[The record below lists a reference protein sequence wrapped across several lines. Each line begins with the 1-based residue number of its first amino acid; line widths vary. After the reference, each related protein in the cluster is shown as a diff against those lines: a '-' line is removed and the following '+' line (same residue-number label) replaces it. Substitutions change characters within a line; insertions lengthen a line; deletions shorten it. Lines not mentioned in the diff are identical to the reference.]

1 MDFNGFLES
10 LLKLAPENISDLH
23 FKVGSPPLLRIF
35 GKIRAAKFR
44 PLTKE
49 DTEMI
54 AALFIRDSEDAHTI
68 NDLDTSFT
76 LPSGQRF
83 RVNLFRQR
91 GTLSVIL
98 RVIPPEIPT
107 LDSLRLPEVIKKI
120 CMEERGLVL
129 VTGITGSGKTTTLAA
144 MVQYINENRRS
155 HILTIEDPIEF
166 IHEDKFSSINQREI
180 GKDTETF
187 ALALKKA
194 LRQDPDIILVG
205 EMRDFETIEIALKAA
220 ETGHLVLSTLHTI
233 DAAKTINR
241 IIDVFPAEQ
250 QMQVRYQTA
259 ANLQAVISQRL
270 LPLAD
275 GKGRIPAVEI
285 MRSTESI
292 RNAIEDPEKTGLIKD
307 LIEKGRDV
315 YQTQSFD
322 QHMSRL
328 FQQGLITREVAIAA
342 SSNAADFERALAF
355 E

>member
-10 LLKLAPENISDLH
+10 LLKLAPASISDLH
-23 FKVGSPPLLRIF
+23 FKVGSPPLLRIL
-35 GKIRAAKFR
+35 GTIRAAKFR
-44 PLTKE
+44 PLTDE

-54 AALFIRDSEDAHTI
+54 ASLFVHPDEEIPLLH
-68 NDLDTSFT
+68 DLDTSYT

-91 GTLSVIL
+91 GSLSIIL
-98 RVIPPEIPT
+98 RVIPAEVPT
-107 LDSLRLPEVIKKI
+107 LDSLGLPEVLKPISL
-120 CMEERGLVL
+120 EERGLVL

-144 MVQYINENRRS
+144 MVRHINENRRA

-166 IHEDKFSSINQREI
+166 IHVDKLSSINQREI
-180 GKDTETF
+180 GKDTDTF

-205 EMRDFETIEIALKAA
+205 EMRDLETIEIALKAA

-250 QMQVRYQTA
+250 HMQVRYQLS
-259 ANLQAVISQRL
+259 ANLQAIISQRL
-270 LPLAD
+270 LPLSN
-275 GKGRIPAVEI
+275 GKGRISAMEVL
-285 MRSTESI
+285 RSTESI
-292 RNAIEDPEKTGLIKD
+292 RNAIEDPTKTGNIKD

-322 QHMSRL
+322 QHLSRL
-328 FQQGLITREVAIAA
+328 FQQGKITREAAIAA